1 MMDDVVLTA
10 ELERTRAE
18 LTRTKA
24 ELARYRKLFLCGR
37 CGKVGHDTDEC
48 ISEAGGASDDDVFMH
63 SRVDPRFYN
72 ALPPEM
78 FMTAIAY
85 LPIKSIVPSIP
96 RSCKMLNAMVF
107 DHPAGPL
114 LWRDVADLNKPVFSG
129 RRTALVRAVIGK
141 APMRHIKTLIVGG
154 STDVSKAL
162 VDGISLTF
170 IKDDTIAELIRA
182 GANPNITGASPL
194 FRLASGNRVTA
205 AEMLID
211 AGADINV
218 FNMGWTP
225 LRRAVQHNRVS
236 MVRMLIAR
244 GARIS
249 DVPPLGYLQQVTTD
263 HRIIQM
269 LKDHKSVI
277 QQYEAEKS
285 KKKLSASKKRNARK
299 A

>member
-1 MMDDVVLTA
+1 
-10 ELERTRAE
+10 
-18 LTRTKA
+18 
-24 ELARYRKLFLCGR
+24 
-37 CGKVGHDTDEC
+37 
-48 ISEAGGASDDDVFMH
+48 
-63 SRVDPRFYN
+63 
-72 ALPPEM
+72 
-78 FMTAIAY
+78 
-85 LPIKSIVPSIP
+85 
-96 RSCKMLNAMVF
+96 MVF

-114 LWRDVADLNKPVFSG
+114 LWRDVADLNKPVFNV
-129 RRTALVRAVIGK
+129 RKTALVRAVIGK

-194 FRLASGNRVTA
+194 IRLASGYRVTA

-218 FNMGWTP
+218 YHMGWTP
-225 LRRAVQHNRVS
+225 LKRAVQHNRVS

-249 DVPPLGYLQQVTTD
+249 DVLPLGYLQQVTTD

-269 LKDHKSVI
+269 LNNHKGVI

-285 KKKLSASKKRNARK
+285 KKHLRDARAAAKKRHASNA
-299 A
+299 